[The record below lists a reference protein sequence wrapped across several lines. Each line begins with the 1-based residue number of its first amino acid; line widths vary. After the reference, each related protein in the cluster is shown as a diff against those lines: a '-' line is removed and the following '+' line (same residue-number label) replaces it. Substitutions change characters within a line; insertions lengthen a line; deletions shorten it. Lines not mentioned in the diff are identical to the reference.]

1 MVKTIE
7 ERYKKLTQREHVLL
21 RPQMYIGSIHNELRR
36 TFVVED
42 INSDEI
48 KIIQKLVNMNP
59 GFLKIFDEI
68 FSNATDHYIRTNGKV
83 KYIKVDV
90 FEDYIIIEND
100 GGIPIEMHKE
110 HNVYVP
116 EMLFSHFLSGENFDQ
131 NDKRGG
137 VGQNGLGAVLTSTW
151 SKKFIVET
159 ADGKKEYY
167 QEFRNNLEIIDKPK
181 IKSSNKNYTKIT
193 FYPDLKRF
201 GIEKI
206 TPEIEQLL
214 LKRICAGS
222 AYCPKVNIFYNNKQ
236 INIKS
241 FKDYIKLHIEKDIEL
256 FYERINDDW
265 EIGVVQSPDDSFNQ
279 SSLINSSPT
288 IEGGTHV
295 DLVLNQLVNGIKEFI
310 EKKHKKIEVKPNDIK
325 NKLWLF
331 LNSKVINPEFDSQTK
346 EKLKSKLTEEN
357 IGIVKISEDFIK
369 KISQSSIVQD
379 IIDFINLKEKAEL
392 AKLTKGKV
400 SKVKIRKL
408 DDANRAG
415 TSESERCNLILTEGD
430 SALTTCITG
439 FSETG
444 RDYFGA
450 FPMRGKLLN
459 VRDFDLRKIKDEK
472 SSTGE
477 EIRSIVNALGLE
489 FGKKYTSTKE
499 LRYGKLTIF
508 TDADC
513 LDENTLIIVKRGII
527 PIKDITY
534 DDEVLTHTGKYQ
546 SVKNI
551 IKSIKKEYV
560 KILVNGKYINFGL
573 YHKQYVVRDGEVCE
587 VFAKDILKTDFLLCK
602 KKI

>member
-1 MVKTIE
+1 M
-7 ERYKKLTQREHVLL
+7 
-21 RPQMYIGSIHNELRR
+21 
-36 TFVVED
+36 
-42 INSDEI
+42 
-48 KIIQKLVNMNP
+48 
-59 GFLKIFDEI
+59 
-68 FSNATDHYIRTNGKV
+68 
-83 KYIKVDV
+83 
-90 FEDYIIIEND
+90 
-100 GGIPIEMHKE
+100 
-110 HNVYVP
+110 
-116 EMLFSHFLSGENFDQ
+116 
-131 NDKRGG
+131 
-137 VGQNGLGAVLTSTW
+137 
-151 SKKFIVET
+151 
-159 ADGKKEYY
+159 
-167 QEFRNNLEIIDKPK
+167 
-181 IKSSNKNYTKIT
+181 
-193 FYPDLKRF
+193 
-201 GIEKI
+201 
-206 TPEIEQLL
+206 
-214 LKRICAGS
+214 
-222 AYCPKVNIFYNNKQ
+222 
-236 INIKS
+236 
-241 FKDYIKLHIEKDIEL
+241 
-256 FYERINDDW
+256 
-265 EIGVVQSPDDSFNQ
+265 
-279 SSLINSSPT
+279 
-288 IEGGTHV
+288 
-295 DLVLNQLVNGIKEFI
+295 
-310 EKKHKKIEVKPNDIK
+310 
-325 NKLWLF
+325 
-331 LNSKVINPEFDSQTK
+331 
-346 EKLKSKLTEEN
+346 
-357 IGIVKISEDFIK
+357 
-369 KISQSSIVQD
+369 
-379 IIDFINLKEKAEL
+379 
-392 AKLTKGKV
+392 
-400 SKVKIRKL
+400 
-408 DDANRAG
+408 
-415 TSESERCNLILTEGD
+415 ILTEGD